1 MDELV
6 DIKTLQTCGK
16 KYSRPRNE
24 IQLREVLEKP
34 PQRFD
39 YVSQIEI
46 YLLDKEGSRKRRV
59 CGHYTNH
66 ALPTFVPEGM
76 DNPHGWINPRQ
87 QRRCTSHAG
96 HRTDHVGIGPC
107 SRHQNCWYAGWGGK
121 KYSKSYRLAHD
132 FEELVRNEFLKGDSM
147 TEGAITAGDATDET
161 LEFNKFLDKV
171 KSELSPEDLYDSVR
185 SLYELEALKE
195 MAKAKMTE
203 DGVTL
208 DRIESVAAQIIK
220 SAQYQATT
228 AKRDATIMQGRA
240 VQAIAQVM
248 VTGIL
253 HIVSETI
260 KGDAAVEIL
269 KRIKDE
275 LVLPTN
281 EFGYTEMIRRQKAA
295 GISDN
300 VSQLIEEAPSEEANV
315 DK

>member
-1 MDELV
+1 MAKLFN
-6 DIKTLQTCGK
+6 IKSLKACGQ

-24 IQLREVLEKP
+24 GQLRDLLETS

-39 YVSQIEI
+39 FISQIEI
-46 YLLDKEGSRKRRV
+46 YLLEKDGTRKRRV
-59 CGHYTNH
+59 CGHHTNH
-66 ALPTFVPEGM
+66 ALPTFVPDDM

-87 QRRCTSHAG
+87 QRRCTNHAG
-96 HRTDHVGIGPC
+96 YRTDHAGLGPC
-107 SRHQNCWYAGWGGK
+107 KRHQNCWYAGWGGK
-121 KYSKSYRLAHD
+121 PYSKSYRLAHD
-132 FEELVRNEFLKGDSM
+132 FEELVRNEFLTGDTM
-147 TEGAITAGDATDET
+147 NEGVITAGDAAEES
-161 LEFNKFLDKV
+161 LEFSKYLDKV

-185 SLYELEALKE
+185 SLYEHEALKE
-195 MAKAKMTE
+195 MAKEKMTE

-208 DRIESVAAQIIK
+208 DRIEAVATQIIK

-228 AKRDATIMQGRA
+228 ARRDATIMQGRA

-248 VTGIL
+248 VTGML
-253 HIVSETI
+253 HIVSETV
-260 KGDAAVEIL
+260 KGDAALEIL
-269 KRIKDE
+269 RRIKDE

-300 VSQLIEEAPSEEANV
+300 VAQLVEQEPTAEGIV

>member
-1 MDELV
+1 MAELNN
-6 DIKTLQTCGK
+6 IKSLKTCGQ

-24 IQLREVLEKP
+24 RQLRDVLETKP
-34 PQRFD
+34 PRFEF
-39 YVSQIEI
+39 VNQIEI
-46 YLLDKEGSRKRRV
+46 YLLEDDGSRKRRV
-59 CGHYTNH
+59 CGHHTNH
-66 ALPTFVPEGM
+66 ALPTFVPDDM

-87 QRRCTSHAG
+87 QRRCTNYAG
-96 HRTDHVGIGPC
+96 YRTDHAGLGPC
-107 SRHQNCWYAGWGGK
+107 NRHQNCWYAGWGGRA
-121 KYSKSYRLAHD
+121 YSKSYRLAHD
-132 FEELVRNEFLKGDSM
+132 FEELVRNEFLTGETM
-147 TEGAITAGDATDET
+147 TENAITAGDAAEDS
-161 LEFNKFLDKV
+161 LEFNKYLDKV

-195 MAKAKMTE
+195 MAKDKMTE

-208 DRIESVAAQIIK
+208 DRIESVATQIIK

-228 AKRDATIMQGRA
+228 ARRDATIMQGRA

-253 HIVSETI
+253 HIVSETV
-260 KGDAAVEIL
+260 KGDAAVSIL

-295 GISDN
+295 GISET
-300 VSQLIEEAPSEEANV
+300 VSQLVEQEPSSDGIV